1 MLSLASV
8 PHSFE
13 HLEYL
18 PPQLAFLTSTD
29 GSIIG
34 DSVSPHTFT
43 QHSFE
48 DLQSLLLLP
57 DFHTS
62 TDGNTVSDS
71 VSISGSGSGSGNEG
85 QIIKTARMTHNND
98 KRNRQT
104 PLTAGAPV
112 SPEAQN

>member
-8 PHSFE
+8 PHSFGN
-13 HLEYL
+13 LEYL

-57 DFHTS
+57 DFLTS

-71 VSISGSGSGSGNEG
+71 VSISGSGSGSGSGNG
-85 QIIKTARMTHNND
+85 TCSSSGKALFQD
-98 KRNRQT
+98 KQYLKGT
-104 PLTAGAPV
+104 I
-112 SPEAQN
+112 